1 MRSLKGN
8 NRVTAFHAYPNGVVK
23 FSNKSP
29 PTVQVNIS
37 GTAAAGSASGT
48 ASGTASGISA
58 GAASGSG
65 KLQV

>member
-1 MRSLKGN
+1 MRSLKGK

-48 ASGTASGISA
+48 ASGTSA